1 MDYFQ
6 RLLYYNRC
14 LMKNFYITLGMTL
27 ESSLMRNFWRHMP
40 LTDAVCESE
49 RKSSLTRV
57 KCILTEILQAQCVK
71 ETTELC
77 MVLDDRGKFF
87 ESKNLPV
94 SPPLPHTLCSV
105 LMIPPLAFNFLK
117 VPPSYSVS
125 DNCPPPSYP
134 WKPCDP
140 LQKSSTPSLPQAMN
154 NWNSYLR
161 ILFFG
166 YSKLFCR

>member
-1 MDYFQ
+1 
-6 RLLYYNRC
+6 
-14 LMKNFYITLGMTL
+14 
-27 ESSLMRNFWRHMP
+27 MP

-94 SPPLPHTLCSV
+94 SPP
-105 LMIPPLAFNFLK
+105 PPYAL
-117 VPPSYSVS
+117 
-125 DNCPPPSYP
+125 
-134 WKPCDP
+134 
-140 LQKSSTPSLPQAMN
+140 
-154 NWNSYLR
+154 
-161 ILFFG
+161 
-166 YSKLFCR
+166 

>member
-27 ESSLMRNFWRHMP
+27 ESNLIRNFWRHMP
-40 LTDAVCESE
+40 LTDAVCQSE

-57 KCILTEILQAQCVK
+57 KCILTEILQAQYVK
-71 ETTELC
+71 KTAELC

-87 ESKNLPV
+87 WVKKFTCL
-94 SPPLPHTLCSV
+94 PPLHTL
-105 LMIPPLAFNFLK
+105 LATTA
-117 VPPSYSVS
+117 
-125 DNCPPPSYP
+125 PPSYP

-140 LQKSSTPSLPQAMN
+140 LQKSSTPSLPQAIN

-166 YSKLFCR
+166 YSTLFCW